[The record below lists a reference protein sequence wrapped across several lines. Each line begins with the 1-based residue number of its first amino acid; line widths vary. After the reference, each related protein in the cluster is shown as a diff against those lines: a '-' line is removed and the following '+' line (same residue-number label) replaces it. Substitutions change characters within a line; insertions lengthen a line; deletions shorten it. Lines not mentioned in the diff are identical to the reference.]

1 MKDRIKKLR
10 KGLDLT
16 QQKFADKLGIK
27 RNTIAKYETGENIPS
42 DAVISLICTKFNVNE
57 EWLRDGTGEMFV
69 EMDVED
75 RLMDWAGSVLGG
87 HDSKF
92 KKRFVTMLMGLSES
106 EWEFLEKKA
115 KELATDTIEKGD

>member
-1 MKDRIKKLR
+1 LKDRIKKLR
-10 KGLDLT
+10 KELDLT
-16 QQKFADKLGIK
+16 QQEFADRLGTA
-27 RNTIAKYETGENIPS
+27 RNNIAGYETGKRSPS

-57 EWLRDGTGEMFV
+57 SWLRDGTGEMFV

-115 KELATDTIEKGD
+115 KELVTDGIEKGD

>member
-1 MKDRIKKLR
+1 M
-10 KGLDLT
+10 DLT
-16 QQKFADKLGIK
+16 QQEFADRLGTA
-27 RNTIAKYETGENIPS
+27 RNNIAGYETGKRSPS

-57 EWLRDGTGEMFV
+57 SWLRDGTGEMFV

-115 KELATDTIEKGD
+115 KELVTDGIEKGD